1 MRRGAFENR
10 EEAARLL
17 AQRLERYRGAR
28 PLVLGVP
35 RGAVPMAALI
45 ATALDGDLDVV
56 LVHKLG
62 APGQPELAVG
72 AVDESGRMTLHGNA
86 AELGLDERYLEEERQ
101 RQWRAL
107 VDRRERYTPARRPA
121 DPRGRT
127 VIVVDDGVATGAT
140 LAAALRL
147 IRTREPA
154 RLVAAAAVAPSD
166 AVRRL
171 RGEADEVVV
180 LWVPD
185 RFLAVGAF
193 FEDFRQVSDDE
204 VVRLLR
210 TSCRPAAAGKTEAPA
225 PSAGDAATPRWEHFE
240 HGADVGVRGRG
251 ATMEVAFEQAAL
263 ALTAVVAD
271 PASVRP
277 ETSVTIRVPAGD
289 PPDPEALLADWLNA
303 VVYEM
308 ATRRMLFARYEVTIA
323 GGALVGNARG
333 EPVRVR
339 EHEPAV
345 EVKGATYTSL
355 RVGREPDGS
364 WVAQCVVDV

>member
-1 MRRGAFENR
+1 MNREPFRDR

-17 AQRLERYRGAR
+17 ARRLERLRGAR

-35 RGAVPMAALI
+35 RGAVPMAAI
-45 ATALDGDLDVV
+45 VAAALEGDLDVV

-72 AVDESGRMTLHGNA
+72 AVDETGRMTLHGNA
-86 AELGLDERYLEEERQ
+86 EEIGLTERYLEEERR

-107 VDRRERYTPARRPA
+107 LERRERYTPARRPL
-121 DPRGRT
+121 DPAGRT
-127 VIVVDDGVATGAT
+127 VVVVDDGVATGAT

-147 IRTREPA
+147 IRAQGPA
-154 RLVAAAAVAPSD
+154 LLIAAAGVAPPE

-171 RGEADEVVV
+171 EREADEVVV
-180 LWVPD
+180 LWTPE

-193 FEDFRQVSDDE
+193 FDDFRQVSDEE
-204 VVRLLR
+204 VVRLLG
-210 TSCRPAAAGKTEAPA
+210 AAAARAGAPRVETSGA
-225 PSAGDAATPRWEHFE
+225 SGPRWEHFE

-251 ATMEVAFEQAAL
+251 ATKEAAFAGAAL
-263 ALTAVVAD
+263 ALTAVLVD
-271 PASVRP
+271 PASVRA
-277 ETSVTIRVPAGD
+277 EERVTLRVPMPD
-289 PPDPEALLADWLNA
+289 PPDDEVLLVDWLNA

-308 ATRRMLFARYEVTIA
+308 ATRRMLFGSFDVTL
-323 GGALVGNARG
+323 GAEGLVGVAAG
-333 EPVRVR
+333 EPVRPS

-355 RVGREPDGS
+355 RVAREADGT
-364 WVAQCVVDV
+364 WLAQCVVDV